1 MSFDIELS
9 EDGLLTITPPE
20 EVMDKDTF
28 LTEFVDSLFWKDV
41 VLTIS
46 HQDGW
51 TYITS
56 ANHHLVWPMDD
67 YWYDLIAD
75 LRTGKR
81 VEVMGRSND
90 EYQEYEWN
98 EM

>member
-1 MSFDIELS
+1 
-9 EDGLLTITPPE
+9 
-20 EVMDKDTF
+20 
-28 LTEFVDSLFWKDV
+28 
-41 VLTIS
+41 
-46 HQDGW
+46 
-51 TYITS
+51 
-56 ANHHLVWPMDD
+56 MDD